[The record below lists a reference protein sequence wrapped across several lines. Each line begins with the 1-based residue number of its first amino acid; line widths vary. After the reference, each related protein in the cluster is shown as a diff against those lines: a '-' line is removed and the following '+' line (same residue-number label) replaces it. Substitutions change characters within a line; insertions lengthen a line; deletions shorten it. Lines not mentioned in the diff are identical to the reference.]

1 MRPIL
6 PTNSLNP
13 RVPTLG
19 TGDIFL
25 PEQLKTDALAT
36 ADIRNL
42 ALQRTASLIRLPG
55 PAAISP
61 SFEVWKRLGSD
72 VLLDIEARLRK
83 AAIIT
88 RCFQDIEIEFSELFD
103 QIELPNELRLLDIG
117 CGIGVMDVLWC
128 RRVPVSRLAL
138 VDIETTDTKHH
149 GYRNKGAG
157 YNSLSTAAAFVADN
171 IPAGT
176 RIETV
181 NPNIRD
187 VRSLGY
193 DFNLITS
200 YLSCGYHY
208 PAATYFDVFQA
219 MLAPGGQI
227 IIDLRLGQDHRPLF
241 DAFEIWR
248 EISVHGDRRRVVLS
262 RRNDVKP

>member
-1 MRPIL
+1 MPEKL
-6 PTNSLNP
+6 NS
-13 RVPTLG
+13 
-19 TGDIFL
+19 
-25 PEQLKTDALAT
+25 EALAT

-42 ALQRTASLIRLPG
+42 ALQRTASLVRLPG
-55 PAAISP
+55 LGAISP
-61 SFEVWKRLGSD
+61 SFEIWKRLGSD

-83 AAIIT
+83 SAILA
-88 RCFQDIEIEFSELFD
+88 RCFQDIEIEFGELFE
-103 QIELPNELRLLDIG
+103 QIELPDELRLLDIG

-138 VDIETTDTKHH
+138 VDIETTNVKHH
-149 GYRNKGAG
+149 GYRNEGAG
-157 YNSLSTAAAFVADN
+157 YNSLATAAAFVADN

-187 VRSLGY
+187 VRSLGCN
-193 DFNLITS
+193 FNLITS

-208 PAATYFDVFQA
+208 PAATYLEVFRT

-227 IIDLRLGQDHRPLF
+227 VIDLRLGQDHRPLF
-241 DAFEIWR
+241 DAFEIRR
-248 EISVHGDRRRVVLS
+248 EISVHADRRRVVLS
-262 RRNDVKP
+262 RTNDVKP